1 MRLSYVM
8 LAVAVIGC
16 GGGGGDGY
24 PTGNSGGNNT
34 GGTGNTGGGSGTGT
48 AGATASVSTTQ
59 SDDGYGT
66 AVFAFSPASVTI
78 TRGGTVTW
86 TNESSTVVHNV
97 TFSTAGSPTNINNF
111 TSSAG
116 SVSRQ
121 FNTAGTYSY
130 SCTNHTGMTGSVKV
144 E

>member
-24 PTGNSGGNNT
+24 PTGNSGGSNT
-34 GGTGNTGGGSGTGT
+34 GGTGGAGGAGSGA
-48 AGATASVSTTQ
+48 AGATASVTTTQ
-59 SDDGYGT
+59 TDDGYGS
-66 AVFAFSPASVTI
+66 AVFAFSPAGVTI
-78 TRGGTVTW
+78 ARNGTVTW

-97 TFSTAGSPTNINNF
+97 TFSTAGAPANINNF
-111 TSSAG
+111 TSASG

-121 FNTAGTYSY
+121 FTTAGTYSY
-130 SCTNHTGMTGSVKV
+130 QCTNHAGMTGMVKV